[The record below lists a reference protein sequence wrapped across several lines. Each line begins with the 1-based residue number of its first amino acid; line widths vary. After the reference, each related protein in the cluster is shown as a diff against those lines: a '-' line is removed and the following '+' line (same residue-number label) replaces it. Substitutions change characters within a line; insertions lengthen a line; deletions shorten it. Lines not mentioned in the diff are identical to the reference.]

1 MQPTTK
7 NNSIAWTMGLIAGL
21 VMCVFTLC
29 LYRGGVQLF
38 MSGFAW
44 SGYLII
50 TGIAVFAGL
59 RHKKMNGGY
68 LSLSEGLRTVF
79 LVFAL
84 GFLLQTLFTYVLFNY
99 IDVPFRDA
107 LTQAGMKKA
116 ESLMKRLGASEN
128 QIEEAMK
135 NANDPKNNSFGNTL
149 LSYAVLC
156 VIFFIIS
163 LIIAAIIRKKK
174 PAFENS
180 FNQ

>member
-1 MQPTTK
+1 MDNGPDCRTCDVRLH
-7 NNSIAWTMGLIAGL
+7 TMPLSWRRATLHERICLVGLP
-21 VMCVFTLC
+21 
-29 LYRGGVQLF
+29 
-38 MSGFAW
+38 
-44 SGYLII
+44 
-50 TGIAVFAGL
+50 
-59 RHKKMNGGY
+59 KKMNGGY